1 MTLDGQR
8 GVQLARGDRI
18 QVKQSKNRVLLVSN
32 PQIDFFGIL
41 RKKLRWGER

>member
-1 MTLDGQR
+1 
-8 GVQLARGDRI
+8 
-18 QVKQSKNRVLLVSN
+18 VLLVSN